1 MAYTFKVTAKKDICA
16 NGLRIGKGMVVQICK
31 EGGAPGIN
39 DILAAFKQQLGIEI
53 KGVSVTTSYFNIEK
67 LK

>member
-1 MAYTFKVTAKKDICA
+1 MAYTFRVTAKKNISA
-16 NGLRIGKGMVVQICK
+16 NGQRIGQGMVVQICK
-31 EGGAPGIN
+31 EGGNPGIN

-53 KGVSVTTSYFNIEK
+53 KGVSVSTSYFNIEK